1 MLNCLFIALDT
12 IALCMDYHGIAY
24 NDWKTLQII
33 DFICMIYFFIELTI
47 NVWGKGFKLYLKKH
61 INLFDTLVITS

>member
-24 NDWKTLQII
+24 NDWKTL
-33 DFICMIYFFIELTI
+33 
-47 NVWGKGFKLYLKKH
+47 
-61 INLFDTLVITS
+61 